1 MTGKQEPGA
10 DCAATSDPQAGG
22 LGGGLPKGLLA
33 RSGEDDRVLPAGH
46 AGVTE
51 EPPAEAD
58 ASQEMTSSRPVTS
71 AAARSAAHGRYQGL
85 SSAEARARLLNR
97 PRPPRPSLGRWL
109 GRHLRESPTDY
120 AVLLLVA
127 VAAVYAILGGLKD
140 AAVITAMV
148 LGVVWIQLWMRW
160 RASRALASL
169 SRLAAPR
176 TPVWR
181 DGRLQEIPAQE
192 LVHGDEILLVPGSLV
207 PADARLLESQDL
219 LVDESLVTGES
230 QPVEFPDGDRNA
242 ELKAGTQ
249 VVRGRA
255 VAVVTAVGSAST
267 LGRVAALVRETE
279 SQPTPLQVRISAL
292 ARRLLA
298 VALGTGVLV
307 LVLGLVLGG
316 QSPRTLALVALA
328 LAFAGIP
335 SELPVLVSIV
345 LGVGAM
351 RLARLGAIV
360 RRLSAA
366 ETLGTT
372 TLICTDK
379 TGTLTENRISLS
391 RVVTAAQTLEGVD
404 ASQAELDRVVL
415 LARLASESQ
424 AQNRRLADP
433 IDLAVCLA
441 SGSAPGPA
449 VSFPFDSSRR
459 LSSGLAH
466 VDGELLLGVK
476 GAPEALMVRATHW
489 RSADGVRAL
498 DGQLKDEVVAAAA
511 ELTAGGARVLAVGS
525 RVLDEPP
532 MGGPARVERDLCFEG
547 LLAFHDPLR
556 PEVPGAV
563 RTLLEAG
570 VAITMVTGDQP
581 ATAAAVARAAGLG
594 GPTFIAA
601 QIRAWDDRE
610 LAARTMQGCVVAR
623 ARPDDKLRIVRAAA
637 AAGQVVA
644 ATGDGIND
652 APALEA
658 AAIGVAM
665 GRGGSD
671 VARESA
677 DLILR
682 DDNLATLARATAEG
696 RRIYENLRKA
706 VRYYLAVKLALVA
719 VSLALVL
726 TGRPLPFLPADI
738 AVIELFIDLGTALAF
753 IALPPEADSMRRRP
767 RDPAARF
774 LDSSMLWGM
783 GAGAVTLAALAGGA
797 YAIGL
802 ATLGVS
808 GARSLALVAWLVG
821 HAVLGLVMGWE
832 RIPLG
837 PREVLANPAMIAWA
851 AAALGLAV
859 ALLASSSLAELLHAG
874 PVPVPAAAATIV
886 VGLAGPLWLE
896 GAKRLRVHRE
906 GARRR

>member
-1 MTGKQEPGA
+1 MST
-10 DCAATSDPQAGG
+10 
-22 LGGGLPKGLLA
+22 
-33 RSGEDDRVLPAGH
+33 RS
-46 AGVTE
+46 
-51 EPPAEAD
+51 
-58 ASQEMTSSRPVTS
+58 PVTGTKP
-71 AAARSAAHGRYQGL
+71 RPDPTGHYHGL
-85 SSAEARARLLNR
+85 STAEARSRLLNR
-97 PRPPRPSLGRWL
+97 PRPPRPPLGRWL
-109 GRHLRESPTDY
+109 RRHLRESPTDY

-127 VAAVYAILGGLKD
+127 VAAVYAVLAEFKD
-140 AAVITAMV
+140 AAVIMAVV

-176 TPVWR
+176 TLVWR
-181 DGRLQEIPAQE
+181 DGRLQEIPAGD
-192 LVHGDEILLVPGSLV
+192 LVRGDEILLLAGSRV

-230 QPVEFPDGDRNA
+230 QPVEFPDRDRSA

-249 VVRGRA
+249 VLRGRA

-279 SQPTPLQVRISAL
+279 AQPTPLQLRMSAL

-298 VALGTGVLV
+298 VALGAGAMVLA
-307 LVLGLVLGG
+307 LGLVLGG
-316 QSPRTLALVALA
+316 QSLRTLTLVALA

-335 SELPVLVSIV
+335 SELPVLVVIA
-345 LGVGAM
+345 LGLGAM

-360 RRLSAA
+360 RRLAAA

-372 TLICTDK
+372 TLVCTDK

-404 ASQAELDRVVL
+404 AGEAELARVVR
-415 LARLASESQ
+415 LARLASESE

-433 IDLAVCLA
+433 IDLAVCRA

-449 VSFPFDSSRR
+449 VSFAFDSSRR
-459 LSSGLAH
+459 LASGLAE
-466 VDGELLLGVK
+466 VEGELLLGVK
-476 GAPEALMVRATHW
+476 GAPEALMVRATRW
-489 RSADGVRAL
+489 RSADGVREL
-498 DGQLKDEVVAAAA
+498 DAQLKDEVVAAAA

-532 MGGPARVERDLCFEG
+532 TGGPARLERDLCFEG
-547 LLAFHDPLR
+547 LLAFNDPLR

-570 VAITMVTGDQP
+570 VSITMVTGDQP

-601 QIRAWDDRE
+601 QIRGWDDRE

-696 RRIYENLRKA
+696 RRIYENLRKG

-753 IALPPEADSMRRRP
+753 VGLPPEADSMRRRP

-783 GAGAVTLAALAGGA
+783 GAGGVTLAALAGGA

-802 ATLGVS
+802 AALGVS
-808 GARSLALVAWLVG
+808 GARTLALVAWLAG
-821 HAVLGLVMGWE
+821 HAMLGLVMGWE
-832 RIPLG
+832 RVPLRA
-837 PREVLANPAMIAWA
+837 REVLANPAMVAWA
-851 AAALGLAV
+851 GAALGLAV
-859 ALLASSSLAELLHAG
+859 ALLASTSLATLLHAA
-874 PVPVPAAAATIV
+874 PVPVPAAVATMV
-886 VGLAGPLWLE
+886 AGLAGPLWLE
-896 GAKRLRVHRE
+896 GAKRLRVRRE
-906 GARRR
+906 AARRR